1 MKESPA
7 HALAEALC
15 ECRAS
20 VVSTSPLR
28 NTRFLFLRKALAHF
42 AIHPLRADLR
52 RCAVK
57 SLEWSSR
64 NSGADATQ
72 LLLTV
77 SAVAKINSA

>member
-42 AIHPLRADLR
+42 AIHPLRADLQAVRLNRFNCLRGIQGQTR
-52 RCAVK
+52 R
-57 SLEWSSR
+57 SYF
-64 NSGADATQ
+64 
-72 LLLTV
+72 
-77 SAVAKINSA
+77 